1 MPDAGRTREPCVQ
14 KKCTLRT
21 QATTGQPKQPA
32 SPAQW
37 FTAYRALSS
46 VSRASLPPSPAD
58 VVTRELDPSIGR
70 SGPRAFAVR
79 DAGARLAPSVAS
91 TASRRNVRDVRTPL
105 LSGGT
110 GELVVLI
117 CPTAEAKSCPS
128 GYFVASPRDEA
139 IRRPRPSTSVAVQES
154 PLRNRCRRCNGRA
167 PNRSIWRRLAAFTSL
182 IQVTPRDS

>member
-1 MPDAGRTREPCVQ
+1 MLAAPASLACKRNAL
-14 KKCTLRT
+14 LRT
-21 QATTGQPKQPA
+21 QANRA
-32 SPAQW
+32 AE
-37 FTAYRALSS
+37 TAGTPCAMVYGLSRALLGEPQLSCHRPPGSS
-46 VSRASLPPSPAD
+46 PGV
-58 VVTRELDPSIGR
+58 DPSIGG

-79 DAGARLAPSVAS
+79 DAGARLAPSPAS
-91 TASRRNVRDVRTPL
+91 TASHRNVRDVRTPL

-154 PLRNRCRRCNGRA
+154 PLRNKCSRCNGRA
-167 PNRSIWRRLAAFTSL
+167 PRRSIWRRLAAFTSL